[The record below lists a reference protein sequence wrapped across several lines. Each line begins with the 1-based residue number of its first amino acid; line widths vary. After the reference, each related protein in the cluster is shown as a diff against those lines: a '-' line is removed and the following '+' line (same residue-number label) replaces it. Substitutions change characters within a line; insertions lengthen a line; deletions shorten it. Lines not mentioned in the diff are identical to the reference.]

1 MRKKTAFTLIELIFS
16 MVIIAI
22 AFTVLPKILQLA
34 AKVSVQNVREE
45 AMYNAVAYIGLIKS
59 TAWDE
64 NNTQVDDILHVS
76 SAGDSDYDCNSSA
89 SNPIRKGG
97 FTGSRNCK
105 NDKNA
110 SITLGMESNDNNIY
124 DDMDDFND
132 VNTSATN
139 YNSSRDYNL
148 SVTVKYVKDINESDD
163 TFPSSEKSDST
174 NTKEINVTV
183 EVNTKKSALGT
194 SLVRMS
200 FTAQNIGQQRI
211 NRRNWN

>member
-1 MRKKTAFTLIELIFS
+1 MRKKSAFTLIELILS

-64 NNTQVDDILHVS
+64 NNTVVDDILHVND
-76 SAGDSDYDCNSSA
+76 GDSDYECNKTTTYR
-89 SNPIRKGG
+89 IGG
-97 FTGSRNCK
+97 FDGSRNCQ

-110 SITLGMESNDNNIY
+110 SVLGTDENDFY
-124 DDMDDFND
+124 DDMDDFSTITAQND
-132 VNTSATN
+132 TDSRN
-139 YNSSRDYNL
+139 YDLNI
-148 SVTVKYVKDINESDD
+148 SVRYVTDIAEDSD
-163 TFPSSEKSDST
+163 TFSSEEQSDTT

-183 EVNTKKSALGT
+183 EVKKKQAALGN

-200 FTAQNIGQQRI
+200 FTAQNIGQQII
-211 NRRNWN
+211 NKRNWN

>member
-1 MRKKTAFTLIELIFS
+1 MKKKTAFTLIELIFS
-16 MVIIAI
+16 IMIIGV

-64 NNTQVDDILHVS
+64 NNTVVDDILHVNV
-76 SAGDSDYDCNSSA
+76 GDNDYDCNSSA

-110 SITLGMESNDNNIY
+110 SILGSDSGDL
-124 DDMDDFND
+124 DDMDDFGD
-132 VNTSATN
+132 IRA
-139 YNSSRDYNL
+139 YNRGENEGSRDYNL
-148 SVTVKYVKDINESDD
+148 SVTVKYIKDINESDT
-163 TFPSSEKSDST
+163 TFLSSEESNST
-174 NTKEINVTV
+174 NTKEINVIV
-183 EVNTKKSALGT
+183 KVKKKASALGN
-194 SLVRMS
+194 SLVKMS

>member
-16 MVIIAI
+16 MVIIGV

-64 NNTQVDDILHVS
+64 NNTVVDDILHVNV
-76 SAGDSDYDCNSSA
+76 GDNAYDCNSSA

-110 SITLGMESNDNNIY
+110 SITLGMESNDNDIY

-139 YNSSRDYNL
+139 YNNSRDYNL
-148 SVTVKYVKDINESDD
+148 SVTVKYIKDINESDT
-163 TFPSSEKSDST
+163 TFSSSEESNST
-174 NTKEINVTV
+174 NTKEITVTV
-183 EVNTKKSALGT
+183 EVNKKQTALGT
-194 SLVRMS
+194 SLVRMF

>member
-1 MRKKTAFTLIELIFS
+1 MRKKSAFTLIELILS
-16 MVIIAI
+16 MTIIAV

-97 FTGSRNCK
+97 FTGSRNCR
-105 NDKNA
+105 NAKNA
-110 SITLGMESNDNNIY
+110 SILLGMEGNDNNIY
-124 DDMDDFND
+124 DDMDDFNSTTAKND
-132 VNTSATN
+132 TDSRN
-139 YNSSRDYNL
+139 YDLN
-148 SVTVKYVKDINESDD
+148 VTVKYVTDIAENNT
-163 TFPSSEKSDST
+163 TFSSQEQTNKTT

-183 EVNTKKSALGT
+183 EVNKKASALGN

>member
-1 MRKKTAFTLIELIFS
+1 MRKKPAFTLIELIFS
-16 MVIIAI
+16 MVIIGI

-64 NNTQVDDILHVS
+64 NNTVVDDILHVN
-76 SAGDSDYDCNSSA
+76 AGDSDYDCNSSA

-110 SITLGMESNDNNIY
+110 SILLGMEGNDNNIS
-124 DDMDDFND
+124 DDMDDFNSTTAKND
-132 VNTSATN
+132 TN
-139 YNSSRDYNL
+139 SRNYDLN
-148 SVTVKYVKDINESDD
+148 VTVKYVTDIAENSP
-163 TFPSSEKSDST
+163 TFSSQGQTNKTT

-183 EVNTKKSALGT
+183 EVNKKQTALGT
-194 SLVRMS
+194 SLVKMS
-200 FTAQNIGQQRI
+200 FTAQNIGQQQI
-211 NRRNWN
+211 SYRNWN

>member
-1 MRKKTAFTLIELIFS
+1 MRKKSAFTLIELIFS
-16 MVIIAI
+16 MVIIGI

-34 AKVSVQNVREE
+34 SKASVQNLRGE

-64 NNTQVDDILHVS
+64 NNTKYDDILHVQ
-76 SAGDSDYDCNSSA
+76 AGNSDYDCNSSA
-89 SNPIRKGG
+89 SNPIRIGG

-105 NDKNA
+105 NNKNA
-110 SITLGMESNDNNIY
+110 SLTLGMESSDDNIPN
-124 DDMDDFND
+124 DMDDFTDIN
-132 VNTSATN
+132 ATN
-139 YNSSRDYNL
+139 YNGSRDYNL

-163 TFPSSEKSDST
+163 TFPSLEKSDST

>member
-1 MRKKTAFTLIELIFS
+1 MRKKSAFTLIELILS
-16 MVIIAI
+16 MTIIAV

-64 NNTQVDDILHVS
+64 NNTVVDDILHA
-76 SAGDSDYDCNSSA
+76 SAGDSNYDCNSSA

-105 NDKNA
+105 NDYNA
-110 SITLGMESNDNNIY
+110 SSVESDSGDL
-124 DDMDDFND
+124 DDMDDFGD
-132 VNTSATN
+132 IRA
-139 YNSSRDYNL
+139 YNRGEYEGSRDYDLNV
-148 SVTVKYVKDINESDD
+148 STIYVDDIAENSD
-163 TFPSSEKSDST
+163 TFPSSSNSKTT
-174 NTKEINVTV
+174 NTKEIQVFVTV
-183 EVNTKKSALGT
+183 NKKKTALGNR
-194 SLVRMS
+194 LVKMS
-200 FTAQNIGQQRI
+200 FTTQNIGQQRI